1 MISEKG
7 NYSFKHLGLDSSSE
21 EEVLIELEILKKKL
35 FSRLEQFI
43 KVQIQKRGIS
53 IIHNT
58 YTGFDTEYEHV
69 KYIRNKLLSVQTAVV
84 KRTIIKIPSIEAF
97 DIGYVHPLTS

>member
-21 EEVLIELEILKKKL
+21 EEMLIELEILKKKL

-43 KVQIQKRGIS
+43 KVQIQKSGIS

-58 YTGFDTEYEHV
+58 YTGLDTEYEHV

-84 KRTIIKIPSIEAF
+84 KR
-97 DIGYVHPLTS
+97 DNY